1 MHNHGK
7 TTDDRGLFMV
17 LTAIRTRKIKNAS
30 PPKKQTKN
38 NHAFTF
44 IHFFKIKLFI
54 LLTLRTM
61 KAEQIKTYKV
71 PLLPLQGI

>member
-30 PPKKQTKN
+30 PPKNKQKTIM
-38 NHAFTF
+38 HSLSFT
-44 IHFFKIKLFI
+44 FFKIKLFI